1 MDKSQNEKDLQ
12 VKTEPMV
19 ESTTPVKIENNDI
32 KQEDTA
38 KTSTETQPPAKST
51 RASSA
56 SAAVTRGGRAFVPN
70 LGVRRSEVKNETK
83 SEQDK
88 DKKARR
94 SITPNLGARGSRGRG
109 ARNQANL
116 IQSHSIFEAGPAEST
131 KRFGNERNSAE
142 AYSKVVGLSN
152 SIGNSSSS
160 AGVSSKRE
168 PNDDNK
174 HKIEGNLIIED
185 LKDDESSAFVT
196 LKNENKE
203 FENAPKNVNND
214 FLTKTELKD
223 KKTLFDLVTPNEE
236 EKSKEKLV
244 LIQLPEN
251 FEFQKLGEGHI
262 GKIKVYKSGKIVM
275 SVNND
280 NYLNV
285 SLSVS
290 GGFLQDAVVVDG
302 NAEISPS
309 QIVNVGHIAHKL
321 ICSPK
326 IFF

>member
-1 MDKSQNEKDLQ
+1 M
-12 VKTEPMV
+12 
-19 ESTTPVKIENNDI
+19 
-32 KQEDTA
+32 
-38 KTSTETQPPAKST
+38 
-51 RASSA
+51 
-56 SAAVTRGGRAFVPN
+56 
-70 LGVRRSEVKNETK
+70 
-83 SEQDK
+83 
-88 DKKARR
+88 
-94 SITPNLGARGSRGRG
+94 
-109 ARNQANL
+109 
-116 IQSHSIFEAGPAEST
+116 
-131 KRFGNERNSAE
+131 
-142 AYSKVVGLSN
+142 
-152 SIGNSSSS
+152 
-160 AGVSSKRE
+160 SSKRE

-290 GGFLQDAVVVDG
+290 GGFLQVIYFITL
-302 NAEISPS
+302 NT
-309 QIVNVGHIAHKL
+309 N
-321 ICSPK
+321 
-326 IFF
+326 